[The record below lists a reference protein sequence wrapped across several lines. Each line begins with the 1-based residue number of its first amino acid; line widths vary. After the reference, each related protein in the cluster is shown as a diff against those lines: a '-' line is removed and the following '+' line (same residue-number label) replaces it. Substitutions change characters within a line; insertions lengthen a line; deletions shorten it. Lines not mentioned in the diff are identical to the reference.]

1 MRNRHSFLGNDIS
14 FRRCKFPLPH
24 NVKTTMSVGRLYP
37 LAITEV
43 VAGDTFKTEM
53 TGVCRITSSFL
64 KPIVDNLYLEV
75 NHFFVPY
82 RLLYEDYEKVFGNPN
97 PSAYVDNDLEELP
110 YFENSVTISSGSVGD
125 YLGLPVGEN
134 VAGVSKL
141 PFRAYGLIYDKWYR
155 NQNVIDETYIIKNFT
170 TLSSDLT
177 PVDVELP
184 NSNEASPSNY
194 TGMPFFVGKKKDIF
208 TSCLPS
214 TQKGSA
220 ISLLPNVVP
229 SSFLPVMTGAS
240 SAYVS
245 ADKSVENPLIWT
257 TVGSTGAGGVSASAN
272 TPRFIAI
279 GSTAGAGGLG
289 NASTVSGALIDK
301 SVSPSKTFDYS
312 NAASGSSNSSYG
324 FLYGPDNDKVELNNI
339 VPQNLYAD
347 PRNVFNSLYETL
359 NVPTQRTLWQLQK
372 MLELDARAGS
382 RINEYYYAHFGV
394 KDRDSVLQI
403 PEWLGGGRIPISV
416 QQVAQT
422 SAGSETSPLA
432 NVGAFSLSVGKS
444 RFNKGFKEHGFV
456 ITCGCIRQLHSYQQ
470 GIPRLFMRH
479 KREDIYDPLLA
490 HISEQPI
497 YTSELY
503 GLTYNSG
510 GRVLSD
516 VKSEIFGYNEAWA
529 HYRNLPDNITGQ
541 MRSGLANSLDIWH
554 LADKYTTPP
563 VLNEQFNNETSAY
576 IDRTI
581 SVETA
586 TQDNFLV
593 DLHFETVAIRV
604 MPLFSTPNLV
614 DHF

>member
-1 MRNRHSFLGNDIS
+1 MKNRHSFLGNDVS

-37 LAITEV
+37 LAISEV

-82 RLLYEDYEKVFGNPN
+82 RLLYDDYEKVFGNPN

-110 YFENSVTISSGSVGD
+110 YFEDPVTITSGSVGD
-125 YLGLPVGEN
+125 YLGLPIGEN

-155 NQNVIDETYIIKNFT
+155 NQNIIDETYVIKNFT

-194 TGMPFFVGKKKDIF
+194 TGMPYFVGKKKDIF

-220 ISLLPNVVP
+220 ISLVP
-229 SSFLPVMTGAS
+229 SSIDPTMILPVASLGQYRTVGGWDYPATAPIFAEKLGS
-240 SAYVS
+240 SALAPLGGTRDVAGVTTSTSTHGLQVTNAMVGEDTASVS
-245 ADKSVENPLIWT
+245 A
-257 TVGSTGAGGVSASAN
+257 A
-272 TPRFIAI
+272 
-279 GSTAGAGGLG
+279 
-289 NASTVSGALIDK
+289 
-301 SVSPSKTFDYS
+301 S
-312 NAASGSSNSSYG
+312 NAPFY
-324 FLYGPDNDKVELNNI
+324 
-339 VPQNLYAD
+339 PQNLYAD
-347 PRNVFNSLYETL
+347 PQRVFDALYETL

-382 RINEYYYAHFGV
+382 RINEYYNAHFGV
-394 KDRDSVLQI
+394 KSRDDVLQI

-479 KREDIYDPLLA
+479 KREDLYDPLLA

-503 GLTYNSG
+503 GLTYNSD

-541 MRSGLANSLDIWH
+541 MRSGIANSLDIWH

>member
-24 NVKTTMSVGRLYP
+24 NVKTTMSVGKLYP

-53 TGVCRITSSFL
+53 TGVCRVTSSFF

-82 RLLYEDYEKVFGNPN
+82 RLLYNDYEKVFGNPN
-97 PSAYVDNDLEELP
+97 PSAYIDNDLEELP
-110 YFENSVTISSGSVGD
+110 YFENPVTIASGSIGD

-141 PFRAYGLIYDKWYR
+141 PFRAYAMVYDYWYR
-155 NQNVIDETYIIKNFT
+155 NQNVIDETYIIKAKQV
-170 TLSSDLT
+170 LSSDLV

-184 NSNEASPSNY
+184 NSNPASPNNY
-194 TGMPFFVGKKKDIF
+194 TGMPFFVGKKKDLF

-220 ISLLPNVVP
+220 ISLVP
-229 SSFLPVMTGAS
+229 SSIDPTMVLPVAPLNRFKFDKTGPIFEEKLGETQGVGYPTVDNLYGTRDTSGTVTGSGIHGLGTFNGA
-240 SAYVS
+240 V
-245 ADKSVENPLIWT
+245 VEDTDSI
-257 TVGSTGAGGVSASAN
+257 SASN
-272 TPRFIAI
+272 YKFI
-279 GSTAGAGGLG
+279 
-289 NASTVSGALIDK
+289 
-301 SVSPSKTFDYS
+301 
-312 NAASGSSNSSYG
+312 
-324 FLYGPDNDKVELNNI
+324 
-339 VPQNLYAD
+339 PQNLYAD
-347 PRNVFNSLYETL
+347 PQNVFNALYETL

-382 RINEYYYAHFGV
+382 RINEYYSAHFGV
-394 KDRDSVLQI
+394 KSRDSVLQI
-403 PEWLGGGRIPISV
+403 PEWLGGGRIPISI

-422 SAGSETSPLA
+422 VPVEDVSPLA

-444 RFNKGFKEHGFV
+444 RFNKGFREHGFV
-456 ITCGCIRQLHSYQQ
+456 ITCGCIRQLHTYQQ

-490 HISEQPI
+490 RISEQPI
-497 YTSELY
+497 YTSQLY
-503 GLTYNSG
+503 GLTYNDG
-510 GRVLSD
+510 NGRVLSD
-516 VKSEIFGYNEAWA
+516 IKSEIFGYNEAWA
-529 HYRNLPDNITGQ
+529 DYRNLPDNITGQ

-554 LADKYTTPP
+554 LADKYDTPP
-563 VLNEQFNNETSAY
+563 VLNEEFNNENSKG
-576 IDRTI
+576 IDRVLT
-581 SVETA
+581 VLTE

-604 MPLFSTPNLV
+604 MPLFSTPNMV